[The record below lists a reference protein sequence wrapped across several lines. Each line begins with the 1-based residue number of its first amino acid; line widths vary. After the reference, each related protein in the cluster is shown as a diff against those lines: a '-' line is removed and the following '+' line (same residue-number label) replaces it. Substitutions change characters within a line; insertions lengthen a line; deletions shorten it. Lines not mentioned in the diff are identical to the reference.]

1 MCIETA
7 IGRTR
12 YYRIE
17 SGGRGIFRTQLNI
30 YPLGK
35 ITSQGR
41 PDDVP
46 KKRPDIHRTYPYGPL
61 CNTKGCIC
69 RATSLGCTQDVN
81 LTIIHKMSFQGFFLI
96 FPDSNGISDIV
107 LPKFVKNLI
116 RPILVLL

>member
-1 MCIETA
+1 MCIKIT
-7 IGRTR
+7 IGGTR

-17 SGGRGIFRTQLNI
+17 SGGRGIFIIQLNI

-46 KKRPDIHRTYPYGPL
+46 EKPLDVLRTSPYGPV

-69 RATSLGCTQDVN
+69 SRTSLGCAQDVN
-81 LTIIHKMSFQGFFLI
+81 LTIIHKMSF
-96 FPDSNGISDIV
+96 
-107 LPKFVKNLI
+107 
-116 RPILVLL
+116 